1 MSNAA
6 IHKTSKVLQ
15 VFRGYGYIAQL
26 LPPYL
31 PMLNP
36 TEESSTKI
44 KKFARHLKKNEIIAD
59 RTEEAA
65 KTITA
70 ENCRG

>member
-1 MSNAA
+1 MGNAA
-6 IHKTSKVLQ
+6 IHKTSKVIRA
-15 VFRGYGYIAQL
+15 VRSYGYIAQL
-26 LPPYL
+26 LQPCL
-31 PMLNP
+31 LMLNP
-36 TEESSTKI
+36 TEESWTKI